1 MNASDGKRNATRYRL
16 VVGGIL
22 ALGTAL
28 LGLSGTSGGG
38 SGTQAAVVRA
48 QGATPPATITFPA
61 DPTTSTTT
69 TTSPATTVPPP
80 QPVGFAV
87 AVDPAPAPAPP
98 APAPAA
104 APAPAS
110 GDAVLDAI
118 NQYFGDVY
126 DQAVA
131 VARCESGLDPNAVSS
146 GGYNWG
152 LFQINVVHKSRVEA
166 MGYSWD
172 QILDP
177 YVNAAVA
184 RSIYDD
190 AGGWGPWGCRRAAY

>member
-1 MNASDGKRNATRYRL
+1 MRGKDGGKRSAIPMRMALGVLLT
-16 VVGGIL
+16 
-22 ALGTAL
+22 LGTAV
-28 LGLSGTSGGG
+28 LGLGG
-38 SGTQAAVVRA
+38 SLGASAPATQAGLVHA
-48 QGATPPATITFPA
+48 QGASPPATLTFP
-61 DPTTSTTT
+61 SVTTT
-69 TTSPATTVPPP
+69 TPAPPTTTATTV
-80 QPVGFAV
+80 
-87 AVDPAPAPAPP
+87 APP
-98 APAPAA
+98 AATAA
-104 APAPAS
+104 APAPAPVAYEAPAEPARSASS

-118 NQYFGDVY
+118 ATSFGDVY

-131 VARCESGLDPNAVSS
+131 VARCESGLDPNAVSA

-172 QILDP
+172 QITDP